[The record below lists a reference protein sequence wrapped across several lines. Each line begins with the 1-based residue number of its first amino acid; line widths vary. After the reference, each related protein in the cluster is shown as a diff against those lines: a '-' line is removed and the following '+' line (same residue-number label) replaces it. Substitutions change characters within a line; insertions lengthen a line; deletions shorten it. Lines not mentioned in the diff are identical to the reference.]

1 MKNLGF
7 RKVLVNIGFLNPEL
21 EKDIYICK
29 KMGVKWRKSQK
40 IFKRNWEKILDENE
54 NKD

>member
-7 RKVLVNIGFLNPEL
+7 RKVLKNIDFLNPEL

-29 KMGVKWRKSQK
+29 KWRG
-40 IFKRNWEKILDENE
+40 EM
-54 NKD
+54 

>member
-1 MKNLGF
+1 MKNLGI

-29 KMGVKWRKSQK
+29 KMGG
-40 IFKRNWEKILDENE
+40 ENE
-54 NKD
+54 ERTKKYLKGTGNEF